1 MLFGPMQFKM
11 GVTGLPGEGGGGDQT
26 SLYLRLPPV
35 PAWRTEVRRLGRGL
49 ISFLK
54 FLSGLP
60 GALILLRSTRRYQLI
75 WPSYLLRVSEE
86 PSLGEAAQVATM
98 G

>member
-35 PAWRTEVRRLGRGL
+35 GTYWWIQIWVYVTADMKKVPKIMSDW
-49 ISFLK
+49 
-54 FLSGLP
+54 
-60 GALILLRSTRRYQLI
+60 TRFFF
-75 WPSYLLRVSEE
+75 
-86 PSLGEAAQVATM
+86 G
-98 G
+98 

>member
-35 PAWRTEVRRLGRGL
+35 VTYTQFLPNTKRGKKKNHCEN
-49 ISFLK
+49 FEDPLK
-54 FLSGLP
+54 
-60 GALILLRSTRRYQLI
+60 ILRF
-75 WPSYLLRVSEE
+75 
-86 PSLGEAAQVATM
+86 
-98 G
+98 